1 MERETIEKILNF
13 LDAKEGKQI
22 PGLWSLIQELEN
34 YPEGKQCRFMYDLY
48 LQASRIKKLP
58 NDLYVGGDL
67 SLINCEDLKEFPD
80 KLYVAGDL
88 NLSNSGI
95 TELPKYLFV
104 KGDLSL
110 RNTPLLKKYTMDE
123 LYNAV
128 KLGGGR
134 IPSRIYT

>member
-1 MERETIEKILNF
+1 
-13 LDAKEGKQI
+13 
-22 PGLWSLIQELEN
+22 
-34 YPEGKQCRFMYDLY
+34 MYDLY

-80 KLYVAGDL
+80 KLYVGGDL
-88 NLSNSGI
+88 KLSNSGI